1 MIEQLPA
8 AFRAMSEPMVSHDC
22 IAFYLL
28 AREVSKHC
36 KVVQSGQGADE
47 LFAGYHW
54 YPKVDGAD
62 DAFAAYR
69 AAFFDRDHEEYL
81 ATVGERFR
89 VEDVA
94 GRFVRD
100 HFASP
105 GAEAAVDKALRLD
118 STIMLVDDPVKRV
131 DNMTMA
137 WGLEARVPFLDY
149 RLAEL
154 SARIPARF
162 KLGDG
167 GKQVLKGA
175 ARKVIPSEVI
185 DRPKGYFPV
194 PGLKHLQGRTREW
207 VRAAARPEP
216 GPRPVPAGD
225 IRSPAERSGRR
236 PHRCAAQAVAAGR
249 PQPLAQ
255 RTGTLKMGPN
265 AGARTRSDH
274 ERPLASASPAQPAPA
289 TYPGAH
295 LRTPAGAS
303 RRRSQRAH
311 RETAEHPLRLGPPA
325 DRADLPG
332 RRGTGPRPATGSP
345 GERDIALYVA
355 APRQV
360 LAHAPQ
366 QLFLDPSDTLRLWFT
381 DYRPARRPPRG
392 FRIRRVHTEEDW
404 AAINRLYL
412 ARGMLPVQTERLS
425 PRHQGGPIY
434 WLAEDA
440 DTGVAVGT
448 VMGLNHAK
456 AFQDP
461 EGGSSLWCL
470 AVDPQCSRPGVGEAL
485 VRHLVEH
492 FMSRE
497 LAYLDLSVLHNN
509 QQAKALYRKLGFRE
523 LATFTIKRKNGINQS
538 LFLGPGPE
546 EDLNPYARII
556 VDEAHRRGIEV
567 RVDDAEG
574 GLFTLTQGG
583 RQIRCRES
591 LSDLT
596 TAVSMTLCQDKVLTH
611 RALQHAGLRQP
622 QQRLAGSAEENAAFL
637 AEHASLVV
645 KPVDGEQGQG
655 VAVDL
660 RTADEVEEA
669 IEAARHFDSRVLLE
683 SYHAGHDLR
692 VLVIGYE
699 VVAAAIRRPA
709 AVIGDGRH
717 SIRELIEAQSRRRQ
731 AATGGKAASRSTT
744 RPSAPCGPPAMAT
757 TTCCPA
763 ANTWPCGAPPT
774 CTPAASS
781 RTSPTP
787 SIRPSARPRSRPRG
801 PWKYRWWAWT
811 SWSRPPTSPTT

>member
-1 MIEQLPA
+1 MKGHLHLPHPHNQRLQRIQA
-8 AFRAMSEPMVSHDC
+8 PT
-22 IAFYLL
+22 Y
-28 AREVSKHC
+28 
-36 KVVQSGQGADE
+36 
-47 LFAGYHW
+47 
-54 YPKVDGAD
+54 
-62 DAFAAYR
+62 
-69 AAFFDRDHEEYL
+69 
-81 ATVGERFR
+81 ERLQ
-89 VEDVA
+89 A
-94 GRFVRD
+94 
-100 HFASP
+100 
-105 GAEAAVDKALRLD
+105 
-118 STIMLVDDPVKRV
+118 
-131 DNMTMA
+131 
-137 WGLEARVPFLDY
+137 
-149 RLAEL
+149 RLAEDHSEPTEKPL
-154 SARIPARF
+154 SIHC
-162 KLGDG
+162 GW
-167 GKQVLKGA
+167 
-175 ARKVIPSEVI
+175 
-185 DRPKGYFPV
+185 
-194 PGLKHLQGRTREW
+194 GRLLI
-207 VRAAARPEP
+207 
-216 GPRPVPAGD
+216 G
-225 IRSPAERSGRR
+225 
-236 PHRCAAQAVAAGR
+236 Q
-249 PQPLAQ
+249 
-255 RTGTLKMGPN
+255 
-265 AGARTRSDH
+265 
-274 ERPLASASPAQPAPA
+274 
-289 TYPGAH
+289 TYPD
-295 LRTPAGAS
+295 
-303 RRRSQRAH
+303 
-311 RETAEHPLRLGPPA
+311 AEELAR
-325 DRADLPG
+325 DLLQE
-332 RRGTGPRPATGSP
+332 AP

-355 APRQV
+355 APQQV

-637 AEHASLVV
+637 AEHGSLVV

-660 RTADEVEEA
+660 RTAEEVEEA

-699 VVAAAIRRPA
+699 VVAAAIRTLRAAGYGYDDVLPSGEHLAVRRTANLHTGGILEDVTDALHPA
-709 AVIGDGRH
+709 LREAAIQAARALEIPVVGLDFLVEAADQPDYVI
-717 SIRELIEAQSRRRQ
+717 IEANERAGLANHEPQPTAERFVDLLFPLSREV
-731 AATGGKAASRSTT
+731 
-744 RPSAPCGPPAMAT
+744 PS
-757 TTCCPA
+757 
-763 ANTWPCGAPPT
+763 
-774 CTPAASS
+774 
-781 RTSPTP
+781 
-787 SIRPSARPRSRPRG
+787 
-801 PWKYRWWAWT
+801 
-811 SWSRPPTSPTT
+811 